1 MRQCSLTSASY
12 YALKGYP
19 RGNWTMKISALA
31 NLERISV
38 ELNLMFYELYDI
50 FIKLFKGFKKFK
62 GDS

>member
-1 MRQCSLTSASY
+1 
-12 YALKGYP
+12 
-19 RGNWTMKISALA
+19 MKISALA